1 VEEETKEHT
10 MHAIVSIISCRE
22 DSVKSYSILSKVIA
36 SVLRSS
42 ENAIGVHKCNIY
54 TVTT

>member
-36 SVLRSS
+36 SILRSS
-42 ENAIGVHKCNIY
+42 ENAIGVYKCNIY